1 MYDENVLRKFALP
14 ESTINNGGLRYDP
27 RDDVWPVSSGSN
39 LHLSRYREECT
50 PLFLQSLKL
59 ALVTLNRTHQ
69 PSSIRT
75 YLTSGLNPL
84 LERMGKPVGEIGQAD
99 LETHWI
105 AIPSDRKWWFKS
117 LKILCPSLALHGIP
131 DHSIT
136 SEALDWLKT
145 IHPGGND
152 MGLAA
157 RTWDPIKG
165 PLTPDEVHAFLSA
178 LHAGFARAEVSA
190 EDYLLILLLA
200 CFGARN
206 ANLAD
211 LKVCDLKVT
220 QKDGVTGYEVNIPRV
235 KHRGWRFRA
244 SFYTRNLVPEIGA
257 ALEGYLACQM
267 EQHANLGLGDQLPM
281 FPDPGNTDLSRTYHW
296 NSDQINDHAVR
307 TAKQLAVFTDR
318 TGKDLHIN
326 PRRWRY
332 TQATMARARGLD
344 PSAIAILLDHGDTQ
358 TQAIYAAISPEVLAD
373 YTRRLAGFREPWAAA
388 FLGRIAEPG
397 EEVEPQKVVFRA
409 RFAKDSPEPTVGG
422 CGASRRC
429 AGRRP
434 FACYPC
440 PVFIASMEGDHE
452 GALADVLEERV
463 RFDQDA
469 GDGLR
474 FLTAD
479 SVASAIRKVILL
491 VQEKLKRMDKTLEQ
505 IRADRDALRRER
517 GILA

>member
-1 MYDENVLRKFALP
+1 MNDESVLRKFSLP
-14 ESTINNGGLRYDP
+14 ESAVNFAGLRYDP
-27 RDDVWPVSSGSN
+27 RGDVWPVSTGSD
-39 LHLSRYREECT
+39 LHLSRYRDECD
-50 PLFLQSLKL
+50 PLFFQSLKL
-59 ALVTLNRTHQ
+59 TLVTLNRIQQ
-69 PSSIRT
+69 PASIRT

-99 LETHWI
+99 LEAHWFDL
-105 AIPSDRKWWFKS
+105 PPERKWWFKS

-131 DHSIT
+131 GYSIT
-136 SEALDWLKT
+136 PEAMDWLET
-145 IHPGGND
+145 IHPGGGE

-178 LHAGFARAEVSA
+178 LHAGFAHAEVGA
-190 EDYLLILLLA
+190 EDYLLILLFA

-206 ANLAD
+206 GNLAD
-211 LKVCDLKVT
+211 LKICDLKVT
-220 QKDGVTGYEVNIPRV
+220 QNGGVTRYEVDIPRV

-257 ALEGYLACQM
+257 ALEGYLACLM

-281 FPDPGNTDLSRTYHW
+281 FPDPGNTDLIRTYHR
-296 NSDQINDHAVR
+296 NSKQINDHAVR

-358 TQAIYAAISPEVLAD
+358 TQEVYAAVSPEVLAD

-397 EEVEPQKVVFRA
+397 EEIEPQKMVYRA
-409 RFAKDSPEPTVGG
+409 KFAKDSPEPNVGG
-422 CGASRRC
+422 CGASSRC

-434 FACYPC
+434 YACYLC

-452 GALADVLEERV
+452 GALADVLEGRV

-474 FLTAD
+474 YLTAD
-479 SVASAIRKVILL
+479 SVASAIRKVIFL
-491 VQEKLKRMDKTLEQ
+491 VEEKLKRLGKTLEQ
-505 IRADRDALRRER
+505 VRAERDALRYAR
-517 GILA
+517 GVLP